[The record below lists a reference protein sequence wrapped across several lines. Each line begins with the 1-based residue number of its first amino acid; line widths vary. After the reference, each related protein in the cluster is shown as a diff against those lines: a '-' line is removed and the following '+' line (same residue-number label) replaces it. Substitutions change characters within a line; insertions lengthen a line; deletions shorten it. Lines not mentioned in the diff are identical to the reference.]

1 MPTHLASLGSL
12 VHPHQMEIQDFSL
25 YALVIDARR
34 PRAYAED
41 HIPDAVS
48 LPAASPATHKSPLSM
63 PHELSAHAN
72 SLARND
78 MVLVYCDRGGLDSEV
93 WARPLRAAG
102 YTVDVLGGGWGNY
115 RRWVTAGLELLP
127 RALSFRH
134 LVAPPVSGLC
144 RILGVLARQG
154 QPVLDISELAGQRLV
169 PGLTLPGDA
178 PPSQAAF
185 ETLLLD
191 RLRKFDPDLPVW
203 VRVGPAPLAAL
214 TLPPALRDALARSD
228 EVVLQVPL
236 AERARAWLERMQAM
250 RTPLANLIDA
260 FGNSA
265 LPPPSNLVQQWGSL
279 DAAGHTLEAL
289 SAIIKAYIDPN
300 NRVARS
306 RSNSRLMNLGSLDT
320 DAVVAAMTDWLRTL
334 STAQPRGG

>member
-1 MPTHLASLGSL
+1 MPSPFAPVGSR
-12 VHPHQMEIQDFSL
+12 VHPHQLEIQDFSL
-25 YALVIDARR
+25 YALVIDAR
-34 PRAYAED
+34 PPAAFAQD
-41 HIPDAVS
+41 HIPGAVNV
-48 LPAASPATHKSPLSM
+48 PAASAAMVPAPPM
-63 PHELSAHAN
+63 PCELAAHAEG
-72 SLARND
+72 LVRDD
-78 MVLVYCDRGGLDSEV
+78 MVLVYCDRSGLDSEV
-93 WARPLRAAG
+93 WAWPLRAAG
-102 YTVDVLGGGWGNY
+102 FAVDVLGGGWGNY
-115 RRWVTAGLELLP
+115 RRWVAAGLELLP

-178 PPSQAAF
+178 PPSQEAF

-191 RLRKFDPDLPVW
+191 RLRQFDPDLPVW

-228 EVVLQVPL
+228 KVVLQVPL
-236 AERARAWLERMQAM
+236 AERARAWLERIQAM
-250 RTPLANLIDA
+250 RTPLPSLIAA
-260 FGNSA
+260 FSASA
-265 LPPPSNLVQQWGSL
+265 LPPPSTLAQQWGSL

-289 SAIIKAYIDPN
+289 SGIINAYIDPN
-300 NRVARS
+300 NVVARPGPQ
-306 RSNSRLMNLGSLDT
+306 SRLISLGSLDT

-334 STAQPRGG
+334 PAAQPRGS

>member
-1 MPTHLASLGSL
+1 MPSSFAPVGSP
-12 VHPHQMEIQDFSL
+12 VHPHQLEVQDFSL
-25 YALVIDARR
+25 YALVIDARH
-34 PRAYAED
+34 PAAFAQD
-41 HIPDAVS
+41 HIPGAVNV
-48 LPAASPATHKSPLSM
+48 PAATAIPGTAVPM
-63 PHELSAHAN
+63 PCELAAHAEG
-72 SLARND
+72 LVHDD

-102 YTVDVLGGGWGNY
+102 FAVDVLGGGWGNY
-115 RRWVTAGLELLP
+115 RRWVAAGLELLP

-144 RILGVLARQG
+144 RILSVLARQG

-178 PPSQAAF
+178 PPSQEAF

-191 RLRKFDPDLPVW
+191 RLRQFDPDLPVW

-228 EVVLQVPL
+228 EVMLQVPL
-236 AERARAWLERMQAM
+236 AERARAWLERIQAM
-250 RTPLANLIDA
+250 RTPLPSLIAA
-260 FGNSA
+260 FSASA
-265 LPPPSNLVQQWGSL
+265 LPPPSTLAQQWGSL

-289 SAIIKAYIDPN
+289 AGIIKAYIDPN
-300 NRVARS
+300 NVVARS
-306 RSNSRLMNLGSLDT
+306 GPQSRLISLGSLDT
-320 DAVVAAMTDWLRTL
+320 EAVVAAMTDWLRALPAT
-334 STAQPRGG
+334 QPRGG